1 MQISG
6 LQKMTLLD
14 FPGKVACTVFLSGCN
29 FRCPYCHNA
38 ELLDGRIEPLMSV
51 EEFLSFLKK
60 RVGLL
65 DGVCVSGGEPTLHP
79 GLKELLGQIKAMG
92 YAVKLD
98 TNGYRPDVLKA
109 VIEEGLVDY
118 VAMDIK
124 NSPDAYGLTAG
135 LSALN
140 LEKIEESIR
149 ILLEDNVDYEFRTT
163 VVLPLHSEATIA
175 DMAKWLHT
183 ICGSK
188 KAKRL
193 FLQPFV
199 DRDTVPVAG
208 LSAPDADQ
216 LTNFVNLLTSCAEE
230 VALRGVK

>member
-98 TNGYRPDVLKA
+98 TNGSRPAVLKELA
-109 VIEEGLVDY
+109 EEGLVDY

-124 NSPDAYGLTAG
+124 NAPDKYAPTCG
-135 LSALN
+135 LSAMDLAP
-140 LEKIEESIR
+140 IEESIR
-149 ILLEDNVDYEFRTT
+149 FLLAGKVDFEFRTT
-163 VVLPLHSEATIA
+163 VVRE
-175 DMAKWLHT
+175 LHT
-183 ICGSK
+183 AQDIVKIGRWLTELSGGK
-188 KAKRL
+188 PIRKL

-199 DRDTVPVAG
+199 DRDTVVFSG
-208 LSAPDADQ
+208 LHAPDSHQMEEFTELLKD
-216 LTNFVNLLTSCAEE
+216 FVLEIN
-230 VALRGVK
+230 VRG